1 MLSPW
6 GVMGE
11 SVKIVVLG
19 AKALKLLFVVL
30 GAKAFRP
37 YGEISFKRAEI
48 IIQSECTVLISMPP
62 SSTWDGIKKPPP
74 APVRAK
80 RFRPRNAFAPDTTW
94 DGSKKTPPVV
104 VRAKCFRPGNAFALG
119 CLGRKRLNCCLLYLG
134 RKRLNCCTWGESVKI
149 AVCCI

>member
-37 YGEISFKRAEI
+37 YGEISLKRSEI
-48 IIQSECTVLISMPP
+48 IVQSECTVLISMPP
-62 SSTWDGIKKPPP
+62 S
-74 APVRAK
+74 
-80 RFRPRNAFAPDTTW
+80 TTW
-94 DGSKKTPPVV
+94 DGSKNRLPP
-104 VRAKCFRPGNAFALG
+104 
-119 CLGRKRLNCCLLYLG
+119 
-134 RKRLNCCTWGESVKI
+134 S
-149 AVCCI
+149 